1 MDLIEMEVKS
11 VGKKIEYIKPDGT
24 TTSRLCAVKA
34 KDKSGNE
41 HKAYAWGNL
50 CDDLKVGTKVLAT
63 QRVPPKNE
71 RDGGRFV
78 IYKCLK

>member
-1 MDLIEMEVKS
+1 MDPIEMEIRS
-11 VGKKIEYIKPDGT
+11 IGKKIEYIKPDGT
-24 TTSRLCAVKA
+24 TASSLCAVKA
-34 KDKSGNE
+34 EDKSGNE

-63 QRVPPKNE
+63 QRVPPKS
-71 RDGGRFV
+71 DSDSGRFV